1 MASRISNA
9 AAIAAGNAIVDLLDA
24 GGAGS
29 IIIRTGAAP
38 TNCEDATTG
47 TNLATLTLSAQSF
60 DNGVD
65 GNPNAVF
72 TLQGVPKEDTNADAT
87 GTAGYFRF
95 LNNAGT
101 CVFQG
106 TCGTAG
112 AEMNFNSTAISS
124 GAIVSLT
131 SFTVTIPEVGT

>member
-9 AAIAAGNAIVDLLDA
+9 AAIAAGDAIVNLLDVTA
-24 GGAGS
+24 AGS

-47 TNLATLTLSAQSF
+47 TNLATMTLNSQAF

-72 TLQGVPKEDTNADAT
+72 TLQGVPKEDTSADAT

-106 TCGTAG
+106 TCGAG
-112 AEMNFNSTAISS
+112 SGELSFNTVSISA
-124 GAIVSLT
+124 GAIVSIT
-131 SFTVTIPEVGT
+131 AFTVTIAEVGT